1 MDMVRAMEI
10 YSLAGYFNIVNRS
23 NRGLIIYSRLVSWD
37 FLFYIN
43 KKPQHL
49 RRGLMLCAEG
59 GT

>member
-10 YSLAGYFNIVNRS
+10 YSLAGYFNIVNCS
-23 NRGLIIYSRLVSWD
+23 NRGLIIYSRLVRWD

-43 KKPQHL
+43 KKPNRFRQGFMC
-49 RRGLMLCAEG
+49 RAEE